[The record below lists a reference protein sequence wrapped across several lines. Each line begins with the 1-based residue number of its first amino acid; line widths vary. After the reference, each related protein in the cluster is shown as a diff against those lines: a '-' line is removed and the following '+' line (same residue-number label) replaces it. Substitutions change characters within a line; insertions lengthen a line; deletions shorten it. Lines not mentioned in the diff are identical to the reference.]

1 MLQTRYFT
9 TAQHLLLM
17 LLLVAPT
24 WVVAH
29 PAIDLSEKH
38 VTASLVK
45 KLQSGGY
52 VVFLRH
58 ATTDRTQTDQARN
71 DLSDCQKQRNLSAT
85 GREQAYMIGDAMRSL
100 GIPVGTVFS
109 SPYCRCKNTAE
120 LAFGKTVIADDL
132 RFGLGDD
139 MQQTARLATSLK
151 TRLSAPPA
159 PGTNTIL
166 VSHTANLK
174 EAAGIWPQPEGA
186 AYVFKPLNGQDFEYL
201 GQIPPDAWAAER
213 SAAAEIPTSPK

>member
-1 MLQTRYFT
+1 MLHTKYFT
-9 TAQHLLLM
+9 IAHHLLLA
-17 LLLVAPT
+17 LVLVAPT

-38 VTASLVK
+38 VTEKLVK

-58 ATTDRTQTDQARN
+58 AATDRTQTDQNRN
-71 DLSDCQKQRNLSAT
+71 ELSNCLSQRNLSAA
-85 GREQAYMIGDAMRSL
+85 GRDQARMIGDAMRNL

-120 LAFGKTVIADDL
+120 LAFGKTEIADDL

-151 TRLSAPPA
+151 TRLSALPA

-186 AYVFKPLNGQDFEYL
+186 AYVFKPLHGQDFEYL
-201 GQIPPDAWAAER
+201 GRIPPDAWAAEL